1 MENFQ
6 ENSKVIFESAGKV
19 RKSGTI
25 KKIIPGDNN
34 GMGDEYQVQL
44 RGPGGKKIKIYHN
57 YNKVRLNN

>member
-1 MENFQ
+1 METIQ
-6 ENSKVIFESAGKV
+6 ENSKVIFESAGKE

-25 KKIIPGDNN
+25 KKITLGDND
-34 GMGDEYQVQL
+34 GMGDEYLVQL